1 ATLATRLAAARR
13 TLAARLT
20 RRGVT
25 LSGGALAGLL
35 GVHASASA
43 VPPALATGIVRAVEA
58 VAAGGAVNSL
68 VSANAVQLSE
78 GVMRMMML
86 AKLKAVAVLAVA
98 ALVLT
103 AGLGPGLVAGA
114 AADT

>member
-1 ATLATRLAAARR
+1 MSPPATLSTGLASARR
-13 TLAARLT
+13 TLAQRLT
-20 RRGVT
+20 RRGVA

-43 VPPALATGIVRAVEA
+43 VPPTLAAGAVHVGGA
-58 VAAGGAVNSL
+58 VAAGASLNSL

-86 AKLKAVAVLAVA
+86 AKLKAVAVMAV
-98 ALVLT
+98 T
-103 AGLGPGLVAGA
+103 A
-114 AADT
+114 